1 MIHNDEI
8 LSLRVFFLQLV
19 EYRKMKVR
27 IIIEYSE
34 QIVNISRNYFQ
45 FLCIHFVII
54 TEVV

>member
-1 MIHNDEI
+1 MIHYDEI
-8 LSLRVFFLQLV
+8 LSLSVLFLQRV
-19 EYRKMKVR
+19 EYQKMKVR

-34 QIVNISRNYFQ
+34 HLSRNYFQ

>member
-45 FLCIHFVII
+45 FLCIHYVII